1 MPPLTPLD
9 IQHKEFTKAM
19 RGYAMHEVD
28 TFLDQITEEFTRLQD
43 EIARLREQAAN
54 TQVGAPAVVMP
65 TPQAPPPPPPQHQ
78 PAPQAGSGGG
88 EEAIARALVMAQRMA
103 DQTVEEA
110 KAKSMVAESEARAKS
125 LTEQSQMRAR
135 EITEAAQMRAREL
148 TEAAQMRA
156 REVTEAAQAR
166 ARELTEGLE
175 TRYKERIQSAEARAR
190 VAEEVARRR
199 QELESSI
206 EALRAFE
213 RDYRARLRGFVE
225 GQLKAL
231 EDAAPSGPV
240 APPQPPGMGG
250 VGNSRPLPGSEDLP
264 ALSTGA
270 RQVNNS
276 YSALRDPTTDQ
287 LGNGRDRVVRQAH
300 HEAQRRPDPVDGADL
315 VVDQT
320 AGQAEPLH
328 PVEVQVGRHAGG
340 LLRPGDPQPAVGVEC
355 LHRLAEPPLQRHP
368 PGGEQHDHVQPPL
381 RPASQR
387 DPVRQRRQQLLDPRR
402 GGQQPDHRVRLDPE
416 LVRQRRP
423 RVPDGHEAASRSSG
437 RRRPSTRTA
446 NRSAARSKGLRR

>member
-28 TFLDQITEEFTRLQD
+28 TFLDQVTEEFTRMQD
-43 EIARLREQAAN
+43 EIARLREQASSVAQPQPAPV
-54 TQVGAPAVVMP
+54 QV
-65 TPQAPPPPPPQHQ
+65 QAPPPPPPQPQ
-78 PAPQAGSGGG
+78 PVAAEARGGGAGG

-110 KAKSMVAESEARAKS
+110 KVKAKSMVAEAEARAKNM
-125 LTEQSQMRAR
+125 TEQ
-135 EITEAAQMRAREL
+135 AQMRAREV

-190 VAEEVARRR
+190 VAEEQARMQIAQATEQVARRR

-240 APPQPPGMGG
+240 APPQPPGLGA
-250 VGNSRPLPGSEDLP
+250 GNSRPLPGAEDLP

-270 RQVNNS
+270 RQSS
-276 YSALRDPTTDQ
+276 YSALRDSSSDQ
-287 LGNGRDRVVRQAH
+287 LGHNGRDRVDR
-300 HEAQRRPDPVDGADL
+300 L
-315 VVDQT
+315 
-320 AGQAEPLH
+320 
-328 PVEVQVGRHAGG
+328 RH
-340 LLRPGDPQPAVGVEC
+340 D
-355 LHRLAEPPLQRHP
+355 
-368 PGGEQHDHVQPPL
+368 D
-381 RPASQR
+381 
-387 DPVRQRRQQLLDPRR
+387 
-402 GGQQPDHRVRLDPE
+402 
-416 LVRQRRP
+416 
-423 RVPDGHEAASRSSG
+423 
-437 RRRPSTRTA
+437 
-446 NRSAARSKGLRR
+446 

>member
-43 EIARLREQAAN
+43 EIARLRDQAAN
-54 TQVGAPAVVMP
+54 TQVGGPSPVIMQAPQP
-65 TPQAPPPPPPQHQ
+65 TPTPPPPPQHQ
-78 PAPQAGSGGG
+78 PPSPQGGSPGG

-110 KAKSMVAESEARAKS
+110 KVKAKSMVAESEARAKS

-135 EITEAAQMRAREL
+135 ELTEAAQMRAREL

-190 VAEEVARRR
+190 VAEEQSRMQIAQATEQVARRR

-240 APPQPPGMGG
+240 APPQPPGLGA

-287 LGNGRDRVVRQAH
+287 LGNGRDRVDR
-300 HEAQRRPDPVDGADL
+300 L
-315 VVDQT
+315 
-320 AGQAEPLH
+320 
-328 PVEVQVGRHAGG
+328 RH
-340 LLRPGDPQPAVGVEC
+340 D
-355 LHRLAEPPLQRHP
+355 
-368 PGGEQHDHVQPPL
+368 D
-381 RPASQR
+381 
-387 DPVRQRRQQLLDPRR
+387 
-402 GGQQPDHRVRLDPE
+402 
-416 LVRQRRP
+416 
-423 RVPDGHEAASRSSG
+423 
-437 RRRPSTRTA
+437 
-446 NRSAARSKGLRR
+446 

>member
-28 TFLDQITEEFTRLQD
+28 TFLDQVTEEFTRMQD
-43 EIARLREQAAN
+43 EIARLREQASSAAPPQPVPV
-54 TQVGAPAVVMP
+54 QVQ
-65 TPQAPPPPPPQHQ
+65 QAPPPPPPQPQ
-78 PAPQAGSGGG
+78 PVAAEARSAAGG

-110 KAKSMVAESEARAKS
+110 KVKAKSMVAEAEARAKNM
-125 LTEQSQMRAR
+125 TEQAQMRAR
-135 EITEAAQMRAREL
+135 EVTEAAQMRAREV

-190 VAEEVARRR
+190 VAEEQARMQIAQATEQVARRR

-240 APPQPPGMGG
+240 APPQPPGLG
-250 VGNSRPLPGSEDLP
+250 GNSRPLPGADDLP

-270 RQVNNS
+270 RQSS
-276 YSALRDPTTDQ
+276 YSALRDSTSDQ
-287 LGNGRDRVVRQAH
+287 LGHNGRDRVDR
-300 HEAQRRPDPVDGADL
+300 L
-315 VVDQT
+315 
-320 AGQAEPLH
+320 
-328 PVEVQVGRHAGG
+328 RH
-340 LLRPGDPQPAVGVEC
+340 D
-355 LHRLAEPPLQRHP
+355 
-368 PGGEQHDHVQPPL
+368 D
-381 RPASQR
+381 
-387 DPVRQRRQQLLDPRR
+387 
-402 GGQQPDHRVRLDPE
+402 
-416 LVRQRRP
+416 
-423 RVPDGHEAASRSSG
+423 
-437 RRRPSTRTA
+437 
-446 NRSAARSKGLRR
+446 

>member
-28 TFLDQITEEFTRLQD
+28 TFLDQVTEEFTRMQD
-43 EIARLREQAAN
+43 EIARLREQASSAAPPQPAPV
-54 TQVGAPAVVMP
+54 QVQAP
-65 TPQAPPPPPPQHQ
+65 PPPPPPQHQ
-78 PAPQAGSGGG
+78 PVAAEVRGGGAGG

-110 KAKSMVAESEARAKS
+110 KVKAKSMVAEAEARAKNM
-125 LTEQSQMRAR
+125 TEQAQMRAR
-135 EITEAAQMRAREL
+135 EVTEAAQMRAREV

-166 ARELTEGLE
+166 AR
-175 TRYKERIQSAEARAR
+175 
-190 VAEEVARRR
+190 VAEEQARMQIAQATEQVARRR

-240 APPQPPGMGG
+240 APPQPPGLG
-250 VGNSRPLPGSEDLP
+250 GNSRPLPGADDLP

-270 RQVNNS
+270 RQSS
-276 YSALRDPTTDQ
+276 YSALRDSTSDQ
-287 LGNGRDRVVRQAH
+287 LGHNGRDRVDR
-300 HEAQRRPDPVDGADL
+300 L
-315 VVDQT
+315 
-320 AGQAEPLH
+320 
-328 PVEVQVGRHAGG
+328 RH
-340 LLRPGDPQPAVGVEC
+340 D
-355 LHRLAEPPLQRHP
+355 
-368 PGGEQHDHVQPPL
+368 D
-381 RPASQR
+381 
-387 DPVRQRRQQLLDPRR
+387 
-402 GGQQPDHRVRLDPE
+402 
-416 LVRQRRP
+416 
-423 RVPDGHEAASRSSG
+423 
-437 RRRPSTRTA
+437 
-446 NRSAARSKGLRR
+446 

>member
-28 TFLDQITEEFTRLQD
+28 TFLDQVTEEFTRMQD
-43 EIARLREQAAN
+43 EIARLRDQASSA
-54 TQVGAPAVVMP
+54 APPPP
-65 TPQAPPPPPPQHQ
+65 TPVQQAPPPPPQ
-78 PAPQAGSGGG
+78 PVAAEARAGG

-110 KAKSMVAESEARAKS
+110 KVKAKSMVAEAEARAKNM
-125 LTEQSQMRAR
+125 TEQAQMRAR
-135 EITEAAQMRAREL
+135 EVTEAAQMRAREV
-148 TEAAQMRA
+148 TESAQLRA

-190 VAEEVARRR
+190 VAEEQARMQIAQATEQVARRR

-240 APPQPPGMGG
+240 APPQPPGLG
-250 VGNSRPLPGSEDLP
+250 GNSRPLPGSEDLP

-270 RQVNNS
+270 RQNS
-276 YSALRDPTTDQ
+276 YSALRDSGDQ
-287 LGNGRDRVVRQAH
+287 LGHNGRDRVDR
-300 HEAQRRPDPVDGADL
+300 L
-315 VVDQT
+315 
-320 AGQAEPLH
+320 
-328 PVEVQVGRHAGG
+328 RH
-340 LLRPGDPQPAVGVEC
+340 D
-355 LHRLAEPPLQRHP
+355 
-368 PGGEQHDHVQPPL
+368 D
-381 RPASQR
+381 
-387 DPVRQRRQQLLDPRR
+387 
-402 GGQQPDHRVRLDPE
+402 
-416 LVRQRRP
+416 
-423 RVPDGHEAASRSSG
+423 
-437 RRRPSTRTA
+437 
-446 NRSAARSKGLRR
+446 

>member
-28 TFLDQITEEFTRLQD
+28 TFLDQVTEEFTRMQD
-43 EIARLREQAAN
+43 EIARLREQASSAGPPQQAPV
-54 TQVGAPAVVMP
+54 QV
-65 TPQAPPPPPPQHQ
+65 QAPPPPPPRQ
-78 PAPQAGSGGG
+78 PQPVVAEARGSSAGG

-110 KAKSMVAESEARAKS
+110 KVKAKSMVAEAEARAKNM
-125 LTEQSQMRAR
+125 TEQAQMRAR
-135 EITEAAQMRAREL
+135 EVTEAAQMRAREV

-190 VAEEVARRR
+190 VAEEQARMQIAQATEQVARRR

-240 APPQPPGMGG
+240 APPQPPGLG
-250 VGNSRPLPGSEDLP
+250 GNSRPLPGAEDLP

-270 RQVNNS
+270 RQNS
-276 YSALRDPTTDQ
+276 YSTLRDTTSDQ
-287 LGNGRDRVVRQAH
+287 LGHNGRDRVDR
-300 HEAQRRPDPVDGADL
+300 L
-315 VVDQT
+315 
-320 AGQAEPLH
+320 
-328 PVEVQVGRHAGG
+328 RH
-340 LLRPGDPQPAVGVEC
+340 D
-355 LHRLAEPPLQRHP
+355 
-368 PGGEQHDHVQPPL
+368 D
-381 RPASQR
+381 
-387 DPVRQRRQQLLDPRR
+387 
-402 GGQQPDHRVRLDPE
+402 
-416 LVRQRRP
+416 
-423 RVPDGHEAASRSSG
+423 
-437 RRRPSTRTA
+437 
-446 NRSAARSKGLRR
+446 

>member
-28 TFLDQITEEFTRLQD
+28 TFLDQVTEEFTRMQD
-43 EIARLREQAAN
+43 EIARLREQASSA
-54 TQVGAPAVVMP
+54 APPQPVQIQ
-65 TPQAPPPPPPQHQ
+65 QAPPPPPP
-78 PAPQAGSGGG
+78 PQAQPVPAEARGGAGG

-110 KAKSMVAESEARAKS
+110 KVKAKSMVAEAEARAKNM
-125 LTEQSQMRAR
+125 TEQSQMRAR
-135 EITEAAQMRAREL
+135 EVTEAAQMRAREV

-190 VAEEVARRR
+190 VAEEQARMQIAQATEQVARRR

-240 APPQPPGMGG
+240 APPQPPGLG
-250 VGNSRPLPGSEDLP
+250 GNSRPLPGADDLP

-270 RQVNNS
+270 RQSS
-276 YSALRDPTTDQ
+276 YSAMRDSTSDQ
-287 LGNGRDRVVRQAH
+287 LGHNGRDRVDR
-300 HEAQRRPDPVDGADL
+300 L
-315 VVDQT
+315 
-320 AGQAEPLH
+320 
-328 PVEVQVGRHAGG
+328 RH
-340 LLRPGDPQPAVGVEC
+340 D
-355 LHRLAEPPLQRHP
+355 
-368 PGGEQHDHVQPPL
+368 D
-381 RPASQR
+381 
-387 DPVRQRRQQLLDPRR
+387 
-402 GGQQPDHRVRLDPE
+402 
-416 LVRQRRP
+416 
-423 RVPDGHEAASRSSG
+423 
-437 RRRPSTRTA
+437 
-446 NRSAARSKGLRR
+446 

>member
-110 KAKSMVAESEARAKS
+110 KVKAKSMVAESEARAKS
-125 LTEQSQMRAR
+125 LTEQS
-135 EITEAAQMRAREL
+135 QMRAREL

-190 VAEEVARRR
+190 VAEEQSRMQIAQVTEQVARRR

-240 APPQPPGMGG
+240 APPQPPGLGS
-250 VGNSRPLPGSEDLP
+250 NSRPLPGADDLP
-264 ALSTGA
+264 AIPTGA
-270 RQVNNS
+270 RQVNNA
-276 YSALRDPTTDQ
+276 YSALRDPPTDHSM
-287 LGNGRDRVVRQAH
+287 GNGRERVDR
-300 HEAQRRPDPVDGADL
+300 
-315 VVDQT
+315 
-320 AGQAEPLH
+320 
-328 PVEVQVGRHAGG
+328 
-340 LLRPGDPQPAVGVEC
+340 
-355 LHRLAEPPLQRHP
+355 
-368 PGGEQHDHVQPPL
+368 
-381 RPASQR
+381 
-387 DPVRQRRQQLLDPRR
+387 
-402 GGQQPDHRVRLDPE
+402 
-416 LVRQRRP
+416 
-423 RVPDGHEAASRSSG
+423 
-437 RRRPSTRTA
+437 
-446 NRSAARSKGLRR
+446 LRRED

>member
-28 TFLDQITEEFTRLQD
+28 TFLDQVTEEFTRMQD
-43 EIARLREQAAN
+43 EIARLREQASSA
-54 TQVGAPAVVMP
+54 APPQPAPVQM
-65 TPQAPPPPPPQHQ
+65 QAPPPPPP
-78 PAPQAGSGGG
+78 PQAQQVAAEARGGGAGG

-110 KAKSMVAESEARAKS
+110 KVKAKSMVAEAEARAKNM
-125 LTEQSQMRAR
+125 TEQ
-135 EITEAAQMRAREL
+135 AQMRAREV

-190 VAEEVARRR
+190 VAEEQARMQIAQATEQVARRR

-240 APPQPPGMGG
+240 APPQPPGLG
-250 VGNSRPLPGSEDLP
+250 GNSRPLPGADDLP

-270 RQVNNS
+270 RQSS
-276 YSALRDPTTDQ
+276 YSALRDTTSDQ
-287 LGNGRDRVVRQAH
+287 LGHNGRDRVDR
-300 HEAQRRPDPVDGADL
+300 L
-315 VVDQT
+315 
-320 AGQAEPLH
+320 
-328 PVEVQVGRHAGG
+328 RH
-340 LLRPGDPQPAVGVEC
+340 D
-355 LHRLAEPPLQRHP
+355 
-368 PGGEQHDHVQPPL
+368 D
-381 RPASQR
+381 
-387 DPVRQRRQQLLDPRR
+387 
-402 GGQQPDHRVRLDPE
+402 
-416 LVRQRRP
+416 
-423 RVPDGHEAASRSSG
+423 
-437 RRRPSTRTA
+437 
-446 NRSAARSKGLRR
+446 

>member
-28 TFLDQITEEFTRLQD
+28 TFLDQVTEEFTRMQD
-43 EIARLREQAAN
+43 EIARLREQASSA
-54 TQVGAPAVVMP
+54 APAQQAPVQL
-65 TPQAPPPPPPQHQ
+65 QAPPPPPPPQ
-78 PAPQAGSGGG
+78 PQPVAAEARGGGAGG

-110 KAKSMVAESEARAKS
+110 KVKAKSMVAEAEARAKNM
-125 LTEQSQMRAR
+125 TEQAQMRAR
-135 EITEAAQMRAREL
+135 EVTEAAQMRAREV

-190 VAEEVARRR
+190 VAEEQARMQIAQATEQVARRR

-240 APPQPPGMGG
+240 APPQPPGLG
-250 VGNSRPLPGSEDLP
+250 GNSRPLPGADDLP

-270 RQVNNS
+270 RQNS
-276 YSALRDPTTDQ
+276 YSTLRDTTSDQ
-287 LGNGRDRVVRQAH
+287 LGHNGRDRVDR
-300 HEAQRRPDPVDGADL
+300 L
-315 VVDQT
+315 
-320 AGQAEPLH
+320 
-328 PVEVQVGRHAGG
+328 RH
-340 LLRPGDPQPAVGVEC
+340 D
-355 LHRLAEPPLQRHP
+355 
-368 PGGEQHDHVQPPL
+368 D
-381 RPASQR
+381 
-387 DPVRQRRQQLLDPRR
+387 
-402 GGQQPDHRVRLDPE
+402 
-416 LVRQRRP
+416 
-423 RVPDGHEAASRSSG
+423 
-437 RRRPSTRTA
+437 
-446 NRSAARSKGLRR
+446 

>member
-43 EIARLREQAAN
+43 EIARLREQAHNVQA
-54 TQVGAPAVVMP
+54 QAPAP
-65 TPQAPPPPPPQHQ
+65 AHAAPPQAPPPPQQQPP
-78 PAPQAGSGGG
+78 PVERSSSGG

-110 KAKSMVAESEARAKS
+110 KVKAKSMVAESEARAKS

-135 EITEAAQMRAREL
+135 EL
-148 TEAAQMRA
+148 
-156 REVTEAAQAR
+156 TEAAQAR

-190 VAEEVARRR
+190 VAEEQSRMQIAQVTEQVARRR

-240 APPQPPGMGG
+240 APPQPPGLTA
-250 VGNSRPLPGSEDLP
+250 NSHSRPLPGSEDLP

-270 RQVNNS
+270 RQVNSS

-287 LGNGRDRVVRQAH
+287 LGNGRDRVDR
-300 HEAQRRPDPVDGADL
+300 L
-315 VVDQT
+315 
-320 AGQAEPLH
+320 
-328 PVEVQVGRHAGG
+328 RH
-340 LLRPGDPQPAVGVEC
+340 D
-355 LHRLAEPPLQRHP
+355 
-368 PGGEQHDHVQPPL
+368 D
-381 RPASQR
+381 
-387 DPVRQRRQQLLDPRR
+387 
-402 GGQQPDHRVRLDPE
+402 
-416 LVRQRRP
+416 
-423 RVPDGHEAASRSSG
+423 
-437 RRRPSTRTA
+437 
-446 NRSAARSKGLRR
+446 

>member
-1 MPPLTPLD
+1 MPLTPLD

-28 TFLDQITEEFTRLQD
+28 TFLDQVTEEFTRMQD
-43 EIARLREQAAN
+43 EIARLRDQA
-54 TQVGAPAVVMP
+54 TTGGPPPQPLPVQQAP
-65 TPQAPPPPPPQHQ
+65 APPPPQ
-78 PAPQAGSGGG
+78 PVAAEGRAGG

-110 KAKSMVAESEARAKS
+110 KVKAKSMVAEAEARAKNM
-125 LTEQSQMRAR
+125 TEQAQMRAR
-135 EITEAAQMRAREL
+135 EVTEAAQMRAREV

-190 VAEEVARRR
+190 VAEEQARMQIAQATEQVARRR

-231 EDAAPSGPV
+231 EDAAPAGPV
-240 APPQPPGMGG
+240 APPQPPGL
-250 VGNSRPLPGSEDLP
+250 GNSSRPLPGAEDLP

-270 RQVNNS
+270 RQNS
-276 YSALRDPTTDQ
+276 YSALRDPSDQ
-287 LGNGRDRVVRQAH
+287 LGHNGRDRVDR
-300 HEAQRRPDPVDGADL
+300 L
-315 VVDQT
+315 
-320 AGQAEPLH
+320 
-328 PVEVQVGRHAGG
+328 RH
-340 LLRPGDPQPAVGVEC
+340 D
-355 LHRLAEPPLQRHP
+355 
-368 PGGEQHDHVQPPL
+368 D
-381 RPASQR
+381 
-387 DPVRQRRQQLLDPRR
+387 
-402 GGQQPDHRVRLDPE
+402 
-416 LVRQRRP
+416 
-423 RVPDGHEAASRSSG
+423 
-437 RRRPSTRTA
+437 
-446 NRSAARSKGLRR
+446 

>member
-28 TFLDQITEEFTRLQD
+28 TFLDQVTEEFTRLQD
-43 EIARLREQAAN
+43 EVTRLREQAAA
-54 TQVGAPAVVMP
+54 TQQGGVPA
-65 TPQAPPPPPPQHQ
+65 QAAAPPPPAPAAPPQQ
-78 PAPQAGSGGG
+78 QVSMPPGDPRAG

-110 KAKSMVAESEARAKS
+110 KVKAKAMVGEAEARAKS
-125 LTEQSQMRAR
+125 VTEQAQLRAR
-135 EITEAAQMRAREL
+135 EV

-156 REVTEAAQAR
+156 REVTESAQLRAREVTETAQAR

-190 VAEEVARRR
+190 VAEEQARMQIAQATEQVARRR
-199 QELESSI
+199 QELENSI

-240 APPQPPGMGG
+240 APNPPPGLSGN
-250 VGNSRPLPGSEDLP
+250 NSRPLPGSEDLP
-264 ALSTGA
+264 ALPTGA

-276 YSALRDPTTDQ
+276 YPLREAAGDQ
-287 LGNGRDRVVRQAH
+287 LGHNGRDRVDRM
-300 HEAQRRPDPVDGADL
+300 
-315 VVDQT
+315 
-320 AGQAEPLH
+320 
-328 PVEVQVGRHAGG
+328 RH
-340 LLRPGDPQPAVGVEC
+340 D
-355 LHRLAEPPLQRHP
+355 
-368 PGGEQHDHVQPPL
+368 D
-381 RPASQR
+381 
-387 DPVRQRRQQLLDPRR
+387 
-402 GGQQPDHRVRLDPE
+402 
-416 LVRQRRP
+416 
-423 RVPDGHEAASRSSG
+423 
-437 RRRPSTRTA
+437 
-446 NRSAARSKGLRR
+446 

>member
-1 MPPLTPLD
+1 D

-28 TFLDQITEEFTRLQD
+28 TFLDQVTEEFTRMQD
-43 EIARLREQAAN
+43 EIARLREQASSA
-54 TQVGAPAVVMP
+54 APAQPAPVVQ
-65 TPQAPPPPPPQHQ
+65 QAPPPPPQPQ
-78 PAPQAGSGGG
+78 PVAAEARGGAGG

-110 KAKSMVAESEARAKS
+110 KVKAKSMVAEAEARAKNM
-125 LTEQSQMRAR
+125 TEQ
-135 EITEAAQMRAREL
+135 AQMRAREV

-190 VAEEVARRR
+190 VAEEQARMQIAQATEQVARRR

-240 APPQPPGMGG
+240 APPQPPGLG
-250 VGNSRPLPGSEDLP
+250 GNSRPLPGADDLP

-270 RQVNNS
+270 RQSS
-276 YSALRDPTTDQ
+276 YSALRDSSSDQ
-287 LGNGRDRVVRQAH
+287 LGHNGRDRVDR
-300 HEAQRRPDPVDGADL
+300 L
-315 VVDQT
+315 
-320 AGQAEPLH
+320 
-328 PVEVQVGRHAGG
+328 RH
-340 LLRPGDPQPAVGVEC
+340 D
-355 LHRLAEPPLQRHP
+355 
-368 PGGEQHDHVQPPL
+368 D
-381 RPASQR
+381 
-387 DPVRQRRQQLLDPRR
+387 
-402 GGQQPDHRVRLDPE
+402 
-416 LVRQRRP
+416 
-423 RVPDGHEAASRSSG
+423 
-437 RRRPSTRTA
+437 
-446 NRSAARSKGLRR
+446 

>member
-28 TFLDQITEEFTRLQD
+28 TFLDQVTEEFTRMQD
-43 EIARLREQAAN
+43 EIARLREQASSA
-54 TQVGAPAVVMP
+54 APQPVPVQ
-65 TPQAPPPPPPQHQ
+65 QAPPPPPPQPQ
-78 PAPQAGSGGG
+78 PMAAEVRGGTGG

-110 KAKSMVAESEARAKS
+110 KVKAKSMVTEAEARAKNM
-125 LTEQSQMRAR
+125 TEQAQMRAR
-135 EITEAAQMRAREL
+135 EVTEAAQMRAREV

-190 VAEEVARRR
+190 VAEEQARMQIAQATEQVARRR

-240 APPQPPGMGG
+240 APPQPPGLG
-250 VGNSRPLPGSEDLP
+250 GNSRPLPGADDLP

-270 RQVNNS
+270 RQNS
-276 YSALRDPTTDQ
+276 YSALRDSTSDQ
-287 LGNGRDRVVRQAH
+287 LGHNGRDRVDR
-300 HEAQRRPDPVDGADL
+300 L
-315 VVDQT
+315 
-320 AGQAEPLH
+320 
-328 PVEVQVGRHAGG
+328 RH
-340 LLRPGDPQPAVGVEC
+340 D
-355 LHRLAEPPLQRHP
+355 
-368 PGGEQHDHVQPPL
+368 D
-381 RPASQR
+381 
-387 DPVRQRRQQLLDPRR
+387 
-402 GGQQPDHRVRLDPE
+402 
-416 LVRQRRP
+416 
-423 RVPDGHEAASRSSG
+423 
-437 RRRPSTRTA
+437 
-446 NRSAARSKGLRR
+446 

>member
-28 TFLDQITEEFTRLQD
+28 TFLDQVTEEFTRMQD
-43 EIARLREQAAN
+43 EIARLREQASSA
-54 TQVGAPAVVMP
+54 APPQPVPVVQ
-65 TPQAPPPPPPQHQ
+65 QAPPPPPPQPQ
-78 PAPQAGSGGG
+78 PVAAEARSGAGG

-110 KAKSMVAESEARAKS
+110 KVKAKSMVAEAEARAKNM
-125 LTEQSQMRAR
+125 TEQAQMRAR
-135 EITEAAQMRAREL
+135 EVTEAAQMRAREV

-190 VAEEVARRR
+190 VAEEQARMQIAQATEQVARRR

-240 APPQPPGMGG
+240 APPQPPGLG
-250 VGNSRPLPGSEDLP
+250 GNSRPLPGADDLP

-270 RQVNNS
+270 RQSS
-276 YSALRDPTTDQ
+276 YSALRDSTSDQ
-287 LGNGRDRVVRQAH
+287 LGHNGRDRVDR
-300 HEAQRRPDPVDGADL
+300 L
-315 VVDQT
+315 
-320 AGQAEPLH
+320 
-328 PVEVQVGRHAGG
+328 RH
-340 LLRPGDPQPAVGVEC
+340 D
-355 LHRLAEPPLQRHP
+355 
-368 PGGEQHDHVQPPL
+368 D
-381 RPASQR
+381 
-387 DPVRQRRQQLLDPRR
+387 
-402 GGQQPDHRVRLDPE
+402 
-416 LVRQRRP
+416 
-423 RVPDGHEAASRSSG
+423 
-437 RRRPSTRTA
+437 
-446 NRSAARSKGLRR
+446 

>member
-28 TFLDQITEEFTRLQD
+28 TFLDQVTEEFTRMQD
-43 EIARLREQAAN
+43 EIARLREQASSA
-54 TQVGAPAVVMP
+54 APPQPVPVVQ
-65 TPQAPPPPPPQHQ
+65 QAPPPPPPQPQ
-78 PAPQAGSGGG
+78 PVAAQARSGAGG

-110 KAKSMVAESEARAKS
+110 KVKAKSMVAEAEARAKNM
-125 LTEQSQMRAR
+125 TEQAQMRAR
-135 EITEAAQMRAREL
+135 EVTEAAQMRAREV

-190 VAEEVARRR
+190 VAEEQARMQIAQATEQVARRR

-240 APPQPPGMGG
+240 APPQPPGLG
-250 VGNSRPLPGSEDLP
+250 GNSRPLPGAEDLP

-270 RQVNNS
+270 RQNS
-276 YSALRDPTTDQ
+276 YSTLRDTTSDQ
-287 LGNGRDRVVRQAH
+287 LGHNGRDRVDR
-300 HEAQRRPDPVDGADL
+300 L
-315 VVDQT
+315 
-320 AGQAEPLH
+320 
-328 PVEVQVGRHAGG
+328 RH
-340 LLRPGDPQPAVGVEC
+340 D
-355 LHRLAEPPLQRHP
+355 
-368 PGGEQHDHVQPPL
+368 D
-381 RPASQR
+381 
-387 DPVRQRRQQLLDPRR
+387 
-402 GGQQPDHRVRLDPE
+402 
-416 LVRQRRP
+416 
-423 RVPDGHEAASRSSG
+423 
-437 RRRPSTRTA
+437 
-446 NRSAARSKGLRR
+446 

>member
-54 TQVGAPAVVMP
+54 TQVGGPTLMPA
-65 TPQAPPPPPPQHQ
+65 PQAPPPPPQHQ
-78 PAPQAGSGGG
+78 PAPQAGPGGG

-110 KAKSMVAESEARAKS
+110 KVKAKSMVAESEARAKS
-125 LTEQSQMRAR
+125 MTEQSQMRSR
-135 EITEAAQMRAREL
+135 ELTEAAQMRAREL

-156 REVTEAAQAR
+156 REVTEAAQSR

-190 VAEEVARRR
+190 VAEEQSRMQIAQVTEQVARRR

-240 APPQPPGMGG
+240 APPQPPGLGS
-250 VGNSRPLPGSEDLP
+250 NSRPLPGSEDLP

-287 LGNGRDRVVRQAH
+287 LGNGRDRVDR
-300 HEAQRRPDPVDGADL
+300 L
-315 VVDQT
+315 
-320 AGQAEPLH
+320 
-328 PVEVQVGRHAGG
+328 RH
-340 LLRPGDPQPAVGVEC
+340 D
-355 LHRLAEPPLQRHP
+355 
-368 PGGEQHDHVQPPL
+368 D
-381 RPASQR
+381 
-387 DPVRQRRQQLLDPRR
+387 
-402 GGQQPDHRVRLDPE
+402 
-416 LVRQRRP
+416 
-423 RVPDGHEAASRSSG
+423 
-437 RRRPSTRTA
+437 
-446 NRSAARSKGLRR
+446 

>member
-28 TFLDQITEEFTRLQD
+28 TFLDQVTEEFTRMQD
-43 EIARLREQAAN
+43 EIARLREQASSAAPPQPAPV
-54 TQVGAPAVVMP
+54 QVQAP
-65 TPQAPPPPPPQHQ
+65 PPPPPPQHQ
-78 PAPQAGSGGG
+78 PVAAEVRGGGAGG

-110 KAKSMVAESEARAKS
+110 KVKAKSMVAEAEARAKNM
-125 LTEQSQMRAR
+125 TEQ
-135 EITEAAQMRAREL
+135 AQMRAREV

-190 VAEEVARRR
+190 VAEEQARMQIAQATEQVARRR

-240 APPQPPGMGG
+240 APPQPPGLG
-250 VGNSRPLPGSEDLP
+250 GNSRPLPGADDLP

-270 RQVNNS
+270 RQSS
-276 YSALRDPTTDQ
+276 YSALRDSTSDQ
-287 LGNGRDRVVRQAH
+287 LGHNGRDRVDR
-300 HEAQRRPDPVDGADL
+300 L
-315 VVDQT
+315 
-320 AGQAEPLH
+320 
-328 PVEVQVGRHAGG
+328 RH
-340 LLRPGDPQPAVGVEC
+340 D
-355 LHRLAEPPLQRHP
+355 
-368 PGGEQHDHVQPPL
+368 D
-381 RPASQR
+381 
-387 DPVRQRRQQLLDPRR
+387 
-402 GGQQPDHRVRLDPE
+402 
-416 LVRQRRP
+416 
-423 RVPDGHEAASRSSG
+423 
-437 RRRPSTRTA
+437 
-446 NRSAARSKGLRR
+446 

>member
-28 TFLDQITEEFTRLQD
+28 TFLDQVTEEFTRMQD
-43 EIARLREQAAN
+43 EIARLREQASSA
-54 TQVGAPAVVMP
+54 APAQPAPVMQ
-65 TPQAPPPPPPQHQ
+65 QAPPPPPQPQ
-78 PAPQAGSGGG
+78 PVAAEARGSAGG

-110 KAKSMVAESEARAKS
+110 KVKAKSMVAEAEARAKNM
-125 LTEQSQMRAR
+125 TEQAQMRAR
-135 EITEAAQMRAREL
+135 EVTEAAQMRAREV

-190 VAEEVARRR
+190 VAEEQARMQIAQATEQVARRR

-240 APPQPPGMGG
+240 APPQPPGLG
-250 VGNSRPLPGSEDLP
+250 GNSRPLPGADDLP

-270 RQVNNS
+270 RQSS
-276 YSALRDPTTDQ
+276 YSALRDSTSDQ
-287 LGNGRDRVVRQAH
+287 LGHNGRDRVDR
-300 HEAQRRPDPVDGADL
+300 L
-315 VVDQT
+315 
-320 AGQAEPLH
+320 
-328 PVEVQVGRHAGG
+328 RH
-340 LLRPGDPQPAVGVEC
+340 D
-355 LHRLAEPPLQRHP
+355 
-368 PGGEQHDHVQPPL
+368 D
-381 RPASQR
+381 
-387 DPVRQRRQQLLDPRR
+387 
-402 GGQQPDHRVRLDPE
+402 
-416 LVRQRRP
+416 
-423 RVPDGHEAASRSSG
+423 
-437 RRRPSTRTA
+437 
-446 NRSAARSKGLRR
+446 

>member
-28 TFLDQITEEFTRLQD
+28 TFLDQVTEEFTRMQD
-43 EIARLREQAAN
+43 EIARLREQASSA
-54 TQVGAPAVVMP
+54 APPQPAPVQMQ
-65 TPQAPPPPPPQHQ
+65 QAPPPPPPQPQ
-78 PAPQAGSGGG
+78 PMVAEARGGSVGG

-110 KAKSMVAESEARAKS
+110 KVKAKSMVAEAEARAKNM
-125 LTEQSQMRAR
+125 TEQ
-135 EITEAAQMRAREL
+135 AQMRAREV

-190 VAEEVARRR
+190 VAEEQARMQIAQATEQVARRR

-240 APPQPPGMGG
+240 APPQPPGLGA
-250 VGNSRPLPGSEDLP
+250 NSRPLPGADDLP

-270 RQVNNS
+270 RQSS
-276 YSALRDPTTDQ
+276 YSSLRDNSDQ
-287 LGNGRDRVVRQAH
+287 LGHNGRDRVDR
-300 HEAQRRPDPVDGADL
+300 L
-315 VVDQT
+315 
-320 AGQAEPLH
+320 
-328 PVEVQVGRHAGG
+328 RH
-340 LLRPGDPQPAVGVEC
+340 D
-355 LHRLAEPPLQRHP
+355 
-368 PGGEQHDHVQPPL
+368 D
-381 RPASQR
+381 
-387 DPVRQRRQQLLDPRR
+387 
-402 GGQQPDHRVRLDPE
+402 
-416 LVRQRRP
+416 
-423 RVPDGHEAASRSSG
+423 
-437 RRRPSTRTA
+437 
-446 NRSAARSKGLRR
+446 

>member
-28 TFLDQITEEFTRLQD
+28 TFLDQVTEEFTRMQD
-43 EIARLREQAAN
+43 EIARLREQASSA
-54 TQVGAPAVVMP
+54 APPQPAPIQMQ
-65 TPQAPPPPPPQHQ
+65 QAPPPPPPQPQ
-78 PAPQAGSGGG
+78 PVVAEARGGGVGG

-110 KAKSMVAESEARAKS
+110 KVKAKSMVAEAEARAKNM
-125 LTEQSQMRAR
+125 TEQAQMRAR
-135 EITEAAQMRAREL
+135 EVTEAAQMRAREV

-190 VAEEVARRR
+190 VAEEQARMQIAQATEQVARRR

-240 APPQPPGMGG
+240 APPQPPGLG
-250 VGNSRPLPGSEDLP
+250 GNSRPLPGADDLP

-270 RQVNNS
+270 RQSS
-276 YSALRDPTTDQ
+276 YSSLRDTTSDQ
-287 LGNGRDRVVRQAH
+287 LGHNGRDRVDR
-300 HEAQRRPDPVDGADL
+300 L
-315 VVDQT
+315 
-320 AGQAEPLH
+320 
-328 PVEVQVGRHAGG
+328 RH
-340 LLRPGDPQPAVGVEC
+340 D
-355 LHRLAEPPLQRHP
+355 
-368 PGGEQHDHVQPPL
+368 D
-381 RPASQR
+381 
-387 DPVRQRRQQLLDPRR
+387 
-402 GGQQPDHRVRLDPE
+402 
-416 LVRQRRP
+416 
-423 RVPDGHEAASRSSG
+423 
-437 RRRPSTRTA
+437 
-446 NRSAARSKGLRR
+446 

>member
-28 TFLDQITEEFTRLQD
+28 TFLDQVTEEFTRMQD
-43 EIARLREQAAN
+43 EIARLREQASSA
-54 TQVGAPAVVMP
+54 APAQPAPVMQ
-65 TPQAPPPPPPQHQ
+65 QAPPPPPQPQPQ
-78 PAPQAGSGGG
+78 PMAAEARGSAGG

-110 KAKSMVAESEARAKS
+110 KVKAKSMVAEAEARAKNM
-125 LTEQSQMRAR
+125 TEQ
-135 EITEAAQMRAREL
+135 AQMRAREV

-190 VAEEVARRR
+190 VAEEQARMQIAQATEQVARRR

-240 APPQPPGMGG
+240 APPQPPGLG
-250 VGNSRPLPGSEDLP
+250 GNSRPLPGADDLP

-270 RQVNNS
+270 RQTS
-276 YSALRDPTTDQ
+276 YSALRDSGSDQ
-287 LGNGRDRVVRQAH
+287 LGHNGRDRVDR
-300 HEAQRRPDPVDGADL
+300 L
-315 VVDQT
+315 
-320 AGQAEPLH
+320 
-328 PVEVQVGRHAGG
+328 RH
-340 LLRPGDPQPAVGVEC
+340 D
-355 LHRLAEPPLQRHP
+355 
-368 PGGEQHDHVQPPL
+368 D
-381 RPASQR
+381 
-387 DPVRQRRQQLLDPRR
+387 
-402 GGQQPDHRVRLDPE
+402 
-416 LVRQRRP
+416 
-423 RVPDGHEAASRSSG
+423 
-437 RRRPSTRTA
+437 
-446 NRSAARSKGLRR
+446 

>member
-28 TFLDQITEEFTRLQD
+28 TFLDQVTEEFTRMQD
-43 EIARLREQAAN
+43 EIARLREQASSAGPP
-54 TQVGAPAVVMP
+54 QP
-65 TPQAPPPPPPQHQ
+65 TPMPQAPPPPPQ
-78 PAPQAGSGGG
+78 PVTAEARAGG

-110 KAKSMVAESEARAKS
+110 KVKAKSMVAEAEARAKNM
-125 LTEQSQMRAR
+125 TEQ
-135 EITEAAQMRAREL
+135 
-148 TEAAQMRA
+148 AQMRA

-190 VAEEVARRR
+190 VAEEQARMQIAQATEQVARRR

-240 APPQPPGMGG
+240 APPQPPGLG
-250 VGNSRPLPGSEDLP
+250 GNSRPLPGSEDLP

-270 RQVNNS
+270 RQNS
-276 YSALRDPTTDQ
+276 YSALRDSGDQ
-287 LGNGRDRVVRQAH
+287 LGHNGRDRVDR
-300 HEAQRRPDPVDGADL
+300 L
-315 VVDQT
+315 
-320 AGQAEPLH
+320 
-328 PVEVQVGRHAGG
+328 RH
-340 LLRPGDPQPAVGVEC
+340 D
-355 LHRLAEPPLQRHP
+355 
-368 PGGEQHDHVQPPL
+368 D
-381 RPASQR
+381 
-387 DPVRQRRQQLLDPRR
+387 
-402 GGQQPDHRVRLDPE
+402 
-416 LVRQRRP
+416 
-423 RVPDGHEAASRSSG
+423 
-437 RRRPSTRTA
+437 
-446 NRSAARSKGLRR
+446 

>member
-28 TFLDQITEEFTRLQD
+28 TFLDQVTEEFTRMQD
-43 EIARLREQAAN
+43 EIARLREQASSA
-54 TQVGAPAVVMP
+54 APPQPAPVVQ
-65 TPQAPPPPPPQHQ
+65 QAPPPPPPQPQ
-78 PAPQAGSGGG
+78 PVVAESRGGAGG

-110 KAKSMVAESEARAKS
+110 KVKAKSMVAEAEARAKNM
-125 LTEQSQMRAR
+125 TEQAQMRAR
-135 EITEAAQMRAREL
+135 EVTEAAQMRAREV

-190 VAEEVARRR
+190 VAEEQARMQIAQATEQVARRR

-240 APPQPPGMGG
+240 APPQPPGLG
-250 VGNSRPLPGSEDLP
+250 GNSRPLPGAEDLP

-270 RQVNNS
+270 RQSS
-276 YSALRDPTTDQ
+276 YSALRDSSSDQ
-287 LGNGRDRVVRQAH
+287 LGHNGRDRVDR
-300 HEAQRRPDPVDGADL
+300 L
-315 VVDQT
+315 
-320 AGQAEPLH
+320 
-328 PVEVQVGRHAGG
+328 RH
-340 LLRPGDPQPAVGVEC
+340 D
-355 LHRLAEPPLQRHP
+355 
-368 PGGEQHDHVQPPL
+368 D
-381 RPASQR
+381 
-387 DPVRQRRQQLLDPRR
+387 
-402 GGQQPDHRVRLDPE
+402 
-416 LVRQRRP
+416 
-423 RVPDGHEAASRSSG
+423 
-437 RRRPSTRTA
+437 
-446 NRSAARSKGLRR
+446 

>member
-28 TFLDQITEEFTRLQD
+28 TFLDQVTEEFTRMQD
-43 EIARLREQAAN
+43 EIARLREQASSA
-54 TQVGAPAVVMP
+54 APPQPAPVVQ
-65 TPQAPPPPPPQHQ
+65 QAPPPPPPQPQ
-78 PAPQAGSGGG
+78 PVVAESRGGAGG

-110 KAKSMVAESEARAKS
+110 KVKAKSMVAEAEARAKNM
-125 LTEQSQMRAR
+125 TEQAQMRAR
-135 EITEAAQMRAREL
+135 EVTEAAQMRAREV

-190 VAEEVARRR
+190 VAEEQARMQIAQATEQVARRR

-240 APPQPPGMGG
+240 APPQPPGLG
-250 VGNSRPLPGSEDLP
+250 GNSRPLPGAEDLP

-270 RQVNNS
+270 RQSS
-276 YSALRDPTTDQ
+276 YSALRDTASDQ
-287 LGNGRDRVVRQAH
+287 LGHNGRDRVDR
-300 HEAQRRPDPVDGADL
+300 L
-315 VVDQT
+315 
-320 AGQAEPLH
+320 
-328 PVEVQVGRHAGG
+328 RH
-340 LLRPGDPQPAVGVEC
+340 D
-355 LHRLAEPPLQRHP
+355 
-368 PGGEQHDHVQPPL
+368 D
-381 RPASQR
+381 
-387 DPVRQRRQQLLDPRR
+387 
-402 GGQQPDHRVRLDPE
+402 
-416 LVRQRRP
+416 
-423 RVPDGHEAASRSSG
+423 
-437 RRRPSTRTA
+437 
-446 NRSAARSKGLRR
+446 

>member
-28 TFLDQITEEFTRLQD
+28 TFLDQVTEEFTRMQD
-43 EIARLREQAAN
+43 EIARLREQASSAAPQPVPM
-54 TQVGAPAVVMP
+54 QVQ
-65 TPQAPPPPPPQHQ
+65 QAPPPPPPQPQ
-78 PAPQAGSGGG
+78 PVAAEARGGAGG

-110 KAKSMVAESEARAKS
+110 KVKAKSMVAEAEARAKNM
-125 LTEQSQMRAR
+125 TEQ
-135 EITEAAQMRAREL
+135 AQMRAREV

-190 VAEEVARRR
+190 VAEEQARMQIAQATEQVARRR

-240 APPQPPGMGG
+240 APPQPPGLG
-250 VGNSRPLPGSEDLP
+250 GNSRPLPGADDLP

-270 RQVNNS
+270 RQSS
-276 YSALRDPTTDQ
+276 YSSLRDTTSDQ
-287 LGNGRDRVVRQAH
+287 LGHNGRDRVDR
-300 HEAQRRPDPVDGADL
+300 L
-315 VVDQT
+315 
-320 AGQAEPLH
+320 
-328 PVEVQVGRHAGG
+328 RH
-340 LLRPGDPQPAVGVEC
+340 D
-355 LHRLAEPPLQRHP
+355 
-368 PGGEQHDHVQPPL
+368 D
-381 RPASQR
+381 
-387 DPVRQRRQQLLDPRR
+387 
-402 GGQQPDHRVRLDPE
+402 
-416 LVRQRRP
+416 
-423 RVPDGHEAASRSSG
+423 
-437 RRRPSTRTA
+437 
-446 NRSAARSKGLRR
+446 

>member
-54 TQVGAPAVVMP
+54 PQVGGPAPMVM
-65 TPQAPPPPPPQHQ
+65 QAPQPAPPPPPQHQ
-78 PAPQAGSGGG
+78 PSPQGGSGAGG

-110 KAKSMVAESEARAKS
+110 KVKAKSMVAESEARAKG

-135 EITEAAQMRAREL
+135 ELTEAAQMRAREL

-190 VAEEVARRR
+190 VAEEQSRMQIAQATEQVARRR

-240 APPQPPGMGG
+240 APPQPPGLGS
-250 VGNSRPLPGSEDLP
+250 VGNSRSLPGSEDLP

-276 YSALRDPTTDQ
+276 YSALRDPTSDQ
-287 LGNGRDRVVRQAH
+287 LGNGRDRVDR
-300 HEAQRRPDPVDGADL
+300 L
-315 VVDQT
+315 
-320 AGQAEPLH
+320 
-328 PVEVQVGRHAGG
+328 RH
-340 LLRPGDPQPAVGVEC
+340 D
-355 LHRLAEPPLQRHP
+355 
-368 PGGEQHDHVQPPL
+368 D
-381 RPASQR
+381 
-387 DPVRQRRQQLLDPRR
+387 
-402 GGQQPDHRVRLDPE
+402 
-416 LVRQRRP
+416 
-423 RVPDGHEAASRSSG
+423 
-437 RRRPSTRTA
+437 
-446 NRSAARSKGLRR
+446 

>member
-28 TFLDQITEEFTRLQD
+28 TFLDQVTEEFTRMQD
-43 EIARLREQAAN
+43 EIARLREQASSAPPSQQAPV
-54 TQVGAPAVVMP
+54 QV
-65 TPQAPPPPPPQHQ
+65 QAPPPPPPQPQ
-78 PAPQAGSGGG
+78 PMAAEARGGAGG

-110 KAKSMVAESEARAKS
+110 KAKAKSMVAEAEARAKNM
-125 LTEQSQMRAR
+125 TEQ
-135 EITEAAQMRAREL
+135 AQMRAREV

-190 VAEEVARRR
+190 VAEEQARMQIAQATEQVARRR

-240 APPQPPGMGG
+240 APPQPPGLGA
-250 VGNSRPLPGSEDLP
+250 NSRPLPGADDLP

-270 RQVNNS
+270 RQSS
-276 YSALRDPTTDQ
+276 YSALRDSTSDQ
-287 LGNGRDRVVRQAH
+287 LGHNGRDRVDR
-300 HEAQRRPDPVDGADL
+300 L
-315 VVDQT
+315 
-320 AGQAEPLH
+320 
-328 PVEVQVGRHAGG
+328 RH
-340 LLRPGDPQPAVGVEC
+340 D
-355 LHRLAEPPLQRHP
+355 
-368 PGGEQHDHVQPPL
+368 D
-381 RPASQR
+381 
-387 DPVRQRRQQLLDPRR
+387 
-402 GGQQPDHRVRLDPE
+402 
-416 LVRQRRP
+416 
-423 RVPDGHEAASRSSG
+423 
-437 RRRPSTRTA
+437 
-446 NRSAARSKGLRR
+446 

>member
-1 MPPLTPLD
+1 MPPWTPLD
-9 IQHKEFTKAM
+9 IQHQEFTKAL
-19 RGYAMHEVD
+19 RGYAMHQVD

-43 EIARLREQAAN
+43 ESARLREQAAN

-65 TPQAPPPPPPQHQ
+65 TPQAPPPQHQ
-78 PAPQAGSGGG
+78 PAPQVSSSAGG

-110 KAKSMVAESEARAKS
+110 KVKAKSMVAESEARAKS

-135 EITEAAQMRAREL
+135 EI
-148 TEAAQMRA
+148 
-156 REVTEAAQAR
+156 TEAAQAR

-190 VAEEVARRR
+190 VAEEQSRMQIAQVTEQVARRR

-240 APPQPPGMGG
+240 APPQPPGLGA
-250 VGNSRPLPGSEDLP
+250 GNSRPLPGSDDLP
-264 ALSTGA
+264 ALSTGG

-287 LGNGRDRVVRQAH
+287 LGNGRDRVDR
-300 HEAQRRPDPVDGADL
+300 L
-315 VVDQT
+315 
-320 AGQAEPLH
+320 
-328 PVEVQVGRHAGG
+328 RH
-340 LLRPGDPQPAVGVEC
+340 D
-355 LHRLAEPPLQRHP
+355 
-368 PGGEQHDHVQPPL
+368 D
-381 RPASQR
+381 
-387 DPVRQRRQQLLDPRR
+387 
-402 GGQQPDHRVRLDPE
+402 
-416 LVRQRRP
+416 
-423 RVPDGHEAASRSSG
+423 
-437 RRRPSTRTA
+437 
-446 NRSAARSKGLRR
+446 

>member
-54 TQVGAPAVVMP
+54 THVGAPSVMP
-65 TPQAPPPPPPQHQ
+65 TPQAPPPPPPPQHQ
-78 PAPQAGSGGG
+78 PMPQAGPGGG

-110 KAKSMVAESEARAKS
+110 KVKAKSMVVESEARAKNM
-125 LTEQSQMRAR
+125 TEQSQMRAR

-190 VAEEVARRR
+190 VAEEQSRMQIAQVTEQVARRR

-240 APPQPPGMGG
+240 APPQPPGLGAAS
-250 VGNSRPLPGSEDLP
+250 SRPLPGSDDLP

-270 RQVNNS
+270 RPVNNA

-287 LGNGRDRVVRQAH
+287 LGNGRDRVDR
-300 HEAQRRPDPVDGADL
+300 L
-315 VVDQT
+315 
-320 AGQAEPLH
+320 
-328 PVEVQVGRHAGG
+328 RH
-340 LLRPGDPQPAVGVEC
+340 D
-355 LHRLAEPPLQRHP
+355 
-368 PGGEQHDHVQPPL
+368 D
-381 RPASQR
+381 
-387 DPVRQRRQQLLDPRR
+387 
-402 GGQQPDHRVRLDPE
+402 
-416 LVRQRRP
+416 
-423 RVPDGHEAASRSSG
+423 
-437 RRRPSTRTA
+437 
-446 NRSAARSKGLRR
+446 